1 MMTLREI
8 EMCVLDCLQND
19 VIEDVAALLRM
30 LNGNDGDQSWGTA
43 RGKPFGEAEVQAALT
58 RLMEKRLV
66 TAAAEQETEIG
77 AARPI
82 PREAVG
88 TSIPW
93 GGVWF
98 HLEPE
103 GREAVQAWWSAEGQA
118 RYPLG
123 GE

>member
-1 MMTLREI
+1 MMTPREI
-8 EMCVLDCLQND
+8 EMCVLDCLQDD

-30 LNGNDGDQSWGTA
+30 LNGTDDDQSWETA
-43 RGKPFGEAEVQAALT
+43 RGKPFDEAEVQAALS
-58 RLMEKRLV
+58 RLMEKGLV
-66 TAAAEQETEIG
+66 TAAAEQSPDFG

-88 TSIPW
+88 TSVPW
-93 GGVWF
+93 GEVWF

-103 GREAVQAWWSAEGQA
+103 GREAVQAWWNAEGQA
-118 RYPLG
+118 KYPLG